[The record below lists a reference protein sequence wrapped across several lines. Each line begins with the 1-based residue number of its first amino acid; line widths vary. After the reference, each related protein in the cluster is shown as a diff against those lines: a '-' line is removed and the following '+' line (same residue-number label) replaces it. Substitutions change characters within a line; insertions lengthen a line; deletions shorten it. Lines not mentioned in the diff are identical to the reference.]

1 MHIED
6 EPSLTHQRTDWI
18 PSFIVSSRNGLLVS
32 HPSSEPFPG
41 VSTRS
46 KTLVVGILG
55 GVGSGKSAVSRGL
68 SKHFKTYLIDADRVG
83 HYVLG
88 MPTVRDAIR
97 RDFGD
102 SVFDGSEINRKSL
115 ARQVFGSENH
125 HQHALI
131 KLEKIVHP
139 EIRRQVEKQLTEV
152 SEGTEV
158 VVLDAAVMLEAGW
171 NDLCDT
177 IVFVDTPF
185 ETRLKRV
192 EENRGWTADEL
203 RRRESSQV
211 SRDDKQEV
219 SEVVVD
225 NSGSLDNSIGQLI
238 SFIKKKLH

>member
-1 MHIED
+1 
-6 EPSLTHQRTDWI
+6 
-18 PSFIVSSRNGLLVS
+18 
-32 HPSSEPFPG
+32 
-41 VSTRS
+41 VSTRK

-55 GVGSGKSAVSRGL
+55 GIGSGKSSVSRGL
-68 SKHFKTYLIDADRVG
+68 SNHFKTILIDADRVG
-83 HYVLG
+83 HDVLCI
-88 MPTVRDAIR
+88 PAVKDDIR

-102 SVFDGSEINRKSL
+102 TVFDGAEICRTSL
-115 ARQVFGSENH
+115 ARQVFGSEIH
-125 HQHALI
+125 HQQALI

-139 EIRRQVEKQLTEV
+139 EIRRQVEKQLAEV
-152 SEGTEV
+152 SGETEV

-211 SRDDKQEV
+211 SLDDKQEV
-219 SEVVVD
+219 SEFVVD
-225 NSGSLDNSIGQLI
+225 NSGSLENAVEQFA
-238 SFIKKKLH
+238 SFIEKKLH

>member
-1 MHIED
+1 M
-6 EPSLTHQRTDWI
+6 
-18 PSFIVSSRNGLLVS
+18 
-32 HPSSEPFPG
+32 
-41 VSTRS
+41 STRS

-55 GVGSGKSAVSRGL
+55 GIGSGKSAVSRGL
-68 SKHFKTYLIDADRVG
+68 SSHFKTFLIDADRVG
-83 HYVLG
+83 HDVLG
-88 MPTVRDAIR
+88 ISTVKDDIR

-102 SVFDGSEINRKSL
+102 SVFDGAEICRKSL

-125 HQHALI
+125 LKQSLI

-139 EIRRQVEKQLTEV
+139 QIRKQVEKQLAEV
-152 SEGTEV
+152 SEETEV

-211 SRDDKQEV
+211 SLDDKRTV
-219 SEVVVD
+219 SEFVVD
-225 NSGSLDNSIGQLI
+225 NSGSLENAIEQLA
-238 SFIKKKLH
+238 SFIQQKLN

>member
-1 MHIED
+1 
-6 EPSLTHQRTDWI
+6 
-18 PSFIVSSRNGLLVS
+18 LLVS
-32 HPSSEPFPG
+32 HPSSESFSG

-55 GVGSGKSAVSRGL
+55 GIGAGKSAVSRGL

-83 HYVLG
+83 HDVLG
-88 MPTVRDAIR
+88 IPIVRDGIR

-102 SVFDGSEINRKSL
+102 SVFDESEINRKSL
-115 ARQVFGSENH
+115 ARQVFGSQIH
-125 HQHALI
+125 HQQALI

-139 EIRRQVEKQLTEV
+139 EIRRQVKKQLTEV
-152 SEGTEV
+152 SEETEV

-203 RRRESSQV
+203 RLRESSQV
-211 SRDDKQEV
+211 SLDDKQEV
-219 SEVVVD
+219 SEFVID
-225 NSGSLDNSIGQLI
+225 NSGSLENAIRQLA
-238 SFIKKKLH
+238 SFIKNKPH